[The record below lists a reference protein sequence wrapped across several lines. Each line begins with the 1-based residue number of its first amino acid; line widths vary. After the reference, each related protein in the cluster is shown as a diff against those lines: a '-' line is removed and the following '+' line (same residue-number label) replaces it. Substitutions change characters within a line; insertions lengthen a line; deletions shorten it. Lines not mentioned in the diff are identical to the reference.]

1 VVKVLVGTS
10 RCDVTGGKAAGIL
23 RPLGARTVQRAVPA
37 SEIRRTIFK
46 TSSVQLRSLTE
57 MSFNG
62 LTRRNIYRTSSGEAI
77 NYTLTP

>member
-1 VVKVLVGTS
+1 
-10 RCDVTGGKAAGIL
+10 
-23 RPLGARTVQRAVPA
+23 
-37 SEIRRTIFK
+37 
-46 TSSVQLRSLTE
+46 LTE